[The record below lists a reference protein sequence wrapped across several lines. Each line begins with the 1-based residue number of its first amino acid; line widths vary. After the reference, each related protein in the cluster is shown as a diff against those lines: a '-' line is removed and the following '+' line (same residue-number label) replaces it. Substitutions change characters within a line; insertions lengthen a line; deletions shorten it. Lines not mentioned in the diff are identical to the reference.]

1 MDTSKKYYE
10 DKIRYFNKYRRGR
23 TLAQFCREEG
33 IDYDWMLKVK
43 RKYSGRAQQIQ
54 SEESTDETDSLP
66 SLIELHYEDD
76 SGFQPDDERKSTDR
90 GWRVGPVILTD
101 PEGNEITISCGNAAA
116 LGSLLTKL
124 SGCHA

>member
-1 MDTSKKYYE
+1 MTVRKCGEPELTLWPYSKTRDYGHFE
-10 DKIRYFNKYRRGR
+10 VQLRDFNKYRRGR
-23 TLAQFCREEG
+23 TLAQFCRDEG

-43 RKYSGRAQQIQ
+43 RKYSGRARQIQ

-90 GWRVGPVILTD
+90 G
-101 PEGNEITISCGNAAA
+101 
-116 LGSLLTKL
+116 
-124 SGCHA
+124 